1 MGLTTDDLILY
12 FRPGEGKGNAVTPE
26 RMEAGLALAIELGLG
41 PPSYPLLYGHSS
53 SHLYPTLSSNPLK
66 RSYPA
71 GYLLLLTPPQHTA
84 S

>member
-41 PPSYPLLYGHSS
+41 PPSYP
-53 SHLYPTLSSNPLK
+53 
-66 RSYPA
+66 
-71 GYLLLLTPPQHTA
+71 
-84 S
+84 